1 MGKKVIAIGNEM
13 MRDDGVG
20 ISVAKGLEDYLKT
33 RDIELII
40 GETDVEYCLDN
51 IEDEDDLII
60 LDAAFEEDAPGTI
73 NLYSLVKLLFNITII
88 TQHQPSLLEAI
99 RVYKMGVKGILIT
112 IEVAEIS
119 FGLGIS
125 ERMKGML
132 PQIVEEIRKLIDD
145 YIGG

>member
-13 MRDDGVG
+13 MRDDGIG
-20 ISVAKGLEDYLKT
+20 ISVAKELEDYLKS

-40 GETDVEYCLDN
+40 GETDVEYCLDY
-51 IEDEDDLII
+51 IEDGDDLII
-60 LDAAFEEDAPGTI
+60 LDAAFEEDTPGTI
-73 NLYSLVKLLFNITII
+73 NVYSLVKLFFQRAVI

-112 IEVAEIS
+112 IEITEIS

-125 ERMKGML
+125 EGMKGML
-132 PQIVEEIRKLIDD
+132 PHIVEEVRKSIDD

>member
-73 NLYSLVKLLFNITII
+73 NLYSLVKLLFNRTII

>member
-1 MGKKVIAIGNEM
+1 MGKKVVAIGNEM
-13 MRDDGVG
+13 MRDDGIG
-20 ISVAKGLEDYLKT
+20 ICVAKELKNYLKI

-51 IEDEDDLII
+51 IEDGDDLII

-73 NLYSLVKLLFNITII
+73 NLYSIEKLLFNRSII
-88 TQHQPSLLEAI
+88 TQHQPSFLEAI
-99 RVYKMGVKGILIT
+99 RVYKMGVTGILIT
-112 IEVAEIS
+112 IEIAEIS

-125 ERMKGML
+125 EKMKSML
-132 PQIVEEIRKLIDD
+132 PQIVEEVRKSIDD